1 VRFAAPPETSQNLLR
16 PYLAEA
22 EPTSLRPPIAQ
33 KCSRTGIVSLY
44 SARYANPVKIISSTS
59 NSALAAVNPY
69 S

>member
-1 VRFAAPPETSQNLLR
+1 
-16 PYLAEA
+16 
-22 EPTSLRPPIAQ
+22 PTSLRPPIAQ

-69 S
+69 SQTTYNNRHNQQEQ